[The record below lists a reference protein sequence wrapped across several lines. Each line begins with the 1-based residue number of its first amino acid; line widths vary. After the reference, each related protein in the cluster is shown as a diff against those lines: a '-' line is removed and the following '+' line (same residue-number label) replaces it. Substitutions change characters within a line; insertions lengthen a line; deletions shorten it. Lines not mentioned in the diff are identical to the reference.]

1 MMSMKWAERSLAV
14 RKQHEEPSL
23 LHLEIWLKDRVLAQK
38 EVYPYQDSASSR
50 MKKVPADEQ
59 HFGINLDEAT
69 CSLCSES
76 HYLGTKCVKYMAL
89 SSAERM
95 EVARKLKLCFNC
107 LVVGHRMSECSST
120 WRCLESECEKKHHT
134 TLHEYFVQMEADQE
148 AGGS

>member
-1 MMSMKWAERSLAV
+1 
-14 RKQHEEPSL
+14 
-23 LHLEIWLKDRVLAQK
+23 
-38 EVYPYQDSASSR
+38 

-59 HFGINLDEAT
+59 HFGVNLDEAT

-120 WRCLESECEKKHHT
+120 WRCLASECEKKHHT
-134 TLHEYFVQMEADQE
+134 TLHENFIQTDAYQKLEDHDGDFVK
-148 AGGS
+148 GGNMLPTSSLGNELNCHG